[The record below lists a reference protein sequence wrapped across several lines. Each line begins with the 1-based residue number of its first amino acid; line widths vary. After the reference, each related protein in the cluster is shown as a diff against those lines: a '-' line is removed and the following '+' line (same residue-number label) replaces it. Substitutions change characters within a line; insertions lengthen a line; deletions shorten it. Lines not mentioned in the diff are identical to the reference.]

1 LRVAPSGLFFEL
13 GRRYNG
19 GRLAT
24 VQPVV
29 TEMGVALGSRPEIG
43 EAAERLR
50 REPYRLLL
58 NNCLIKSVRLAGQ
71 CRSLGV
77 EARVVLCLGLASARL
92 PGLDRR
98 LDFPAP
104 HAWVDVEG
112 DRIELC
118 RALGWLRLLNIAPDK
133 VKPLVKLRL

>member
-1 LRVAPSGLFFEL
+1 MA
-13 GRRYNG
+13 
-19 GRLAT
+19 
-24 VQPVV
+24 
-29 TEMGVALGSRPEIG
+29 VALGSRPEIG
-43 EAAERLR
+43 EAAQRLR

-98 LDFPAP
+98 VVFPTP
-104 HAWVDVEG
+104 HAWVDVDG

-118 RALGWLRLLNIAPDK
+118 RALGWLQPLDIAPDK
-133 VKPLVKLRL
+133 VKPFVKLRL